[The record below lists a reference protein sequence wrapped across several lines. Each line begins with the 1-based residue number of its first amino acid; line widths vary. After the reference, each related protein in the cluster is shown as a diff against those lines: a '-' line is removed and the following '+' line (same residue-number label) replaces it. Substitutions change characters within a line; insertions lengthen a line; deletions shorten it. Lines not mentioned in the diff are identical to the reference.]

1 MKRAP
6 TVGCVLFVLA
16 LLTWL
21 LLNGLNVNS
30 ARYDSQLEALGDFTR
45 FERGMTR
52 EVLTARAGLSRN
64 YDGLVQM
71 ENAYDDALMRLRETA
86 GLDAEQTKA
95 IDVLTARATRQENLI
110 ERFKSRN
117 ALLQNSFAYFGLF
130 SDKLAASEDRPLVTA
145 ASALAAA
152 MLRLTLDTSNAAARQ
167 VQDRLEELAQLQVP
181 PAEADTVSAL
191 LTHGQMLHD
200 LLPDIDTILKSLV
213 AESNNREQDAM
224 LALIL
229 KRQLAARAS
238 ARRTRLLQYISSL
251 MLLCGI
257 IYFGSLLRKRAV
269 TLRRRAAFEHVI
281 ADISMLFINSSN
293 ERIAAD
299 VETALH
305 QLAGWIGADRAYFC
319 GMVGTTQHTYRWSRE
334 GVKFG
339 HDWPERVLS
348 LAPRFDGAEDG
359 IVYIPSVKPSHPYD
373 TMNLLAEAGVSGWL
387 CIIATYGNRDGIL
400 GFDAVDGGE
409 LTYWS
414 EVSLFRM
421 AFDAIG
427 NAIRRARLE
436 GEKDRLQA
444 SLQQARRMETIG
456 TFASGIAHNFN
467 NIVGAILGHAEM
479 ADARVPS
486 GSRPAANLA
495 EIRRAGERARELV
508 EQILTFGRRGEGR
521 RERVCLKTLVRE
533 TSSLLAASLPS
544 HVKLEV
550 SESSEGAMV
559 LGEPG
564 QLQQVILNLCNNASQ
579 AMRAPGHI
587 ELQIK
592 VRNLRQPLPIG
603 RGRVGPGR
611 FVVISVADP
620 GPGMDEATLE
630 RIFEPFFTTRPD
642 GNGLG
647 LATVREIVEQHGG
660 VIGVRSGPDAGTRFD
675 VWLPSGERDEPVSV
689 PHAPDLALRGAGETV
704 LVLDTDRRRLLRHEE
719 ILAALGYEPVGFTA
733 LAEAIAACRA
743 ARTRFDV
750 ALVCHLPG
758 GSSLDLAAALHDAA
772 PMLPIILAVPSARD
786 LAMPSLG
793 TSGITEL
800 VHHPL
805 MSAELAGALMRCL
818 ASSAA
823 RTVPRRV
830 AAAPE
835 QISAV
840 TR

>member
-6 TVGCVLFVLA
+6 TVASVLFVLA

-52 EVLTARAGLSRN
+52 EVLTARTGLSRN
-64 YDGLVQM
+64 YDGLAQM
-71 ENAYDDALMRLRETA
+71 VNAYDDALMRLRETA
-86 GLDAEQTKA
+86 GLDVEQTKA
-95 IDVLTARATRQENLI
+95 IDVLTARAARQEDLI

-130 SDKLAASEDRPLVTA
+130 SDKLGTSDNRPLVTA

-152 MLRLTLDTSNAAARQ
+152 MLRLTLDTSSVAARQ
-167 VQDRLEELAQLQVP
+167 VQDRLEELAQLQAP
-181 PAEADTVSAL
+181 PAEAGTVRAL

-200 LLPDIDTILKSLV
+200 LLPDIDTILKTLV
-213 AESNNREQDAM
+213 ADSNNREQDAM
-224 LALIL
+224 LTVIL

-238 ARRTRLLQYISSL
+238 ARRTRLLQYITSL
-251 MLLCGI
+251 MLLCCI

-281 ADISMLFINSSN
+281 ANISMLFINSSS
-293 ERIAAD
+293 ERIAVD
-299 VETALH
+299 VKMALH

-319 GMVGTTQHTYRWSRE
+319 CVAGTTMHTYRWSRE
-334 GVKFG
+334 GVEFAQ
-339 HDWPERVLS
+339 DWPERVLS
-348 LAPRFDGAEDG
+348 LAPRFDVAEDG
-359 IVYIPSVKPSHPYD
+359 IVYIPKVKPSHPYD
-373 TMNLLAEAGVSGWL
+373 TMNLLAEADVSGWL
-387 CIIATYGNRDGIL
+387 CIMAAYGSRDGIL
-400 GFDAVDGGE
+400 GFDAVRGGA

-427 NAIRRARLE
+427 NAIRRALLE
-436 GEKDRLQA
+436 GEKERLQA

-508 EQILTFGRRGEGR
+508 EQILSFGRRGEGR
-521 RERVCLKTLVRE
+521 RERVCVKTLVDE
-533 TSSLLAASLPS
+533 TRSLLAVSLPS
-544 HVKLEV
+544 HVKFEV
-550 SESSEGAMV
+550 SETAETAV
-559 LGEPG
+559 VTGEPG
-564 QLQQVILNLCNNASQ
+564 QLQQVILNLCNNAAQ
-579 AMRAPGHI
+579 AMKEPGHI
-587 ELQIK
+587 ELS
-592 VRNLRQPLPIG
+592 IG
-603 RGRVGPGR
+603 RRDLATPLSIGHSEVGPGR
-611 FVVISVADP
+611 FTVISVADP

-660 VIGVRSGPDAGTRFD
+660 AVAVQSKPDAGTRFD
-675 VWLPSGERDEPVSV
+675 IWLPSSEDDEP
-689 PHAPDLALRGAGETV
+689 PPAQHGPDPALRGAGETV
-704 LVLDTDRRRLLRHEE
+704 LVIDTDRRRLLRYEE
-719 ILAALGYEPVGFTA
+719 ILAALGYEPVGFTG

-743 ARTRFDV
+743 AHARFDA

-758 GSSLDLAAALHDAA
+758 GSSLDLAAALHDAVPA
-772 PMLPIILAVPSARD
+772 LPIILAAPSTRD
-786 LAMPSLG
+786 LAMPSLK

-805 MSAELAGALMRCL
+805 VSAELASVL
-818 ASSAA
+818 ARSLVSSA
-823 RTVPRRV
+823 TGGKLRR
-830 AAAPE
+830 AAGAF
-835 QISAV
+835 
-840 TR
+840 